1 MLSIFANNFLLFHID
16 TINLKYRHF
25 IFQIDDIDDTKNG
38 EQSVYILLYIW
49 HIIILIVIE
58 FILHV
63 NLYKA

>member
-58 FILHV
+58 FTLHV